1 MVAQGSE
8 CNLFSIFSIIL
19 FAPNWLIKDT
29 RDICILTAVS
39 DLCRGYE
46 PQDSS
51 NNMKVLCQDLGK
63 KEKDVSK
70 TTFEVGEGFNLTVQS
85 PLYVYIY
92 KSHFSQH
99 PLCL

>member
-1 MVAQGSE
+1 MLFIMVAQGSE

-29 RDICILTAVS
+29 RDICTLTAVS

-51 NNMKVLCQDLGK
+51 NNMKVLIWEK
-63 KEKDVSK
+63 KRKIRVK
-70 TTFEVGEGFNLTVQS
+70 NYLRGW
-85 PLYVYIY
+85 
-92 KSHFSQH
+92 
-99 PLCL
+99 